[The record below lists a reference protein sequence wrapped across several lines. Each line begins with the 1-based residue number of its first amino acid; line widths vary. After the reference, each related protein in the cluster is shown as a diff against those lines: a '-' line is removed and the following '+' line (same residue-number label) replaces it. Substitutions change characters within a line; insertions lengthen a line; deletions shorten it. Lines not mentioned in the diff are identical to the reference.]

1 MKRVAGVFGVVVGS
15 IEEMGLSMDL
25 GTEFDDM
32 DFVGKD
38 GANKEVLSGE
48 TFFDNSKNDN
58 GNDIL
63 FDELEKGVWKGEM
76 KEG

>member
-48 TFFDNSKNDN
+48 TFFDDSANRN
-58 GNDIL
+58 GNDNL
-63 FDELEKGVWKGEM
+63 VCGREKGV
-76 KEG
+76 KEVARWEK